1 MKHLQFYSSNEKN
14 IADINHKTKKGK
26 ITFSFPHSV
35 LDGTYGKRGWRGDLM
50 YNSIKK
56 QYYINLCLNLPVVT
70 AYHHTHTFF
79 ICCSSELQFLVSI
92 FIHITSYL
100 NPINTI
106 N

>member
-1 MKHLQFYSSNEKN
+1 MKKN
-14 IADINHKTKKGK
+14 KADIDHKTQKRENY
-26 ITFSFPHSV
+26 IQFPHSV
-35 LDGTYGKRGWRGDLM
+35 LDGKYGKRECRGDLM

-70 AYHHTHTFF
+70 TYHHTHTFF
-79 ICCSSELQFLVSI
+79 NCCSSELQFLVSI